1 MNIDLY
7 SLALVS
13 VMALSLLFLRAF
25 PFLALRCKETPVLIE
40 YLGKYLPY
48 AIMGMMVVYCLKE
61 TRIMGSFHG
70 IPELIAILVTVAMQL
85 WKKNSLMAIVLG
97 TATYVILVNYIFI
110 G

>member
-1 MNIDLY
+1 M
-7 SLALVS
+7 
-13 VMALSLLFLRAF
+13 
-25 PFLALRCKETPVLIE
+25 LIE

-61 TRIMGSFHG
+61 TRIMGPFHG
-70 IPELIAILVTVAMQL
+70 IPELIAILLTVAMQL

>member
-70 IPELIAILVTVAMQL
+70 IPDCHTRDCSSAALEE
-85 WKKNSLMAIVLG
+85 K
-97 TATYVILVNYIFI
+97 
-110 G
+110 